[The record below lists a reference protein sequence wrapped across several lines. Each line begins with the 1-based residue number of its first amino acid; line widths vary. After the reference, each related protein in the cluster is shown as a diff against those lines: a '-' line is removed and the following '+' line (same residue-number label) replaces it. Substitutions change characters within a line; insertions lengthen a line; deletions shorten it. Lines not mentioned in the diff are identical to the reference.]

1 MRKDLVIKGLLF
13 VSIALNVILGAT
25 LTGRTLFADP
35 GKKEAVAEKRVMRL
49 EALPKIER
57 DDVKKIFKQKRQE
70 LRAAREDIKN
80 ARKDISQFMG
90 SDSYTREEAERK
102 LIDLRDKT
110 SEMQILTQK
119 MMLDAADA
127 LPSQYR
133 AKLFERSDRHG
144 RKSRENKQSRES
156 RRE

>member
-13 VSIALNVILGAT
+13 VSIALNVIFGAT
-25 LTGRTLFADP
+25 LMGRTLFADP
-35 GKKEAVAEKRVMRL
+35 GKKAVVARL

-57 DDVKKIFKQKRQE
+57 DEVKKIFKQNRQK
-70 LRAAREDIKN
+70 LRIAREDIKKS
-80 ARKDISQFMG
+80 RKDISQFMG
-90 SDSYTREEAERK
+90 SSAYTREEAERK

-133 AKLFERSDRHG
+133 AKLFERGDRYG